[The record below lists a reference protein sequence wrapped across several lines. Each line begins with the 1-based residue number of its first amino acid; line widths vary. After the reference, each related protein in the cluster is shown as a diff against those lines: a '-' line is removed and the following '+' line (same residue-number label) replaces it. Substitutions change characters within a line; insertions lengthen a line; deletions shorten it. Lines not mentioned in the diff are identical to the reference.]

1 MTPEPPPFW
10 NPFARYR
17 AWSSEN
23 PAQAQIAIITAI
35 FISFIVLMGIATIF
49 VVIGLL
55 RD

>member
-10 NPFARYR
+10 NPIARYR
-17 AWSSEN
+17 AWSREN

-35 FISFIVLMGIATIF
+35 FIGFIVLMGIATAA